1 MGPEWQKYEPG
12 VWLTKAMIIEI
23 ILTDTLV
30 GSTPGEL
37 HLSLVH
43 IWPLSLMPLDES
55 ANTSSLVFLELEIET
70 SSLAADDELN
80 IDADHQHRSLQYRER
95 RNTVSNLTTGTSPI
109 PCNTYD
115 QW

>member
-80 IDADHQHRSLQYRER
+80 IDADHQHRSLQYRDR
-95 RNTVSNLTTGTSPI
+95 RNTVSNLTPGTSPI